1 MNESKKICPLLSL
14 KKDYNVCCIGE
25 KCAWWI
31 EWIDDDPDFACC
43 ALTSIAKFGIHVDGH
58 F

>member
-1 MNESKKICPLLSL
+1 MNEDKKICPILSL

-25 KCAWWI
+25 KCAW
-31 EWIDDDPDFACC
+31 WIDDDPDFACC